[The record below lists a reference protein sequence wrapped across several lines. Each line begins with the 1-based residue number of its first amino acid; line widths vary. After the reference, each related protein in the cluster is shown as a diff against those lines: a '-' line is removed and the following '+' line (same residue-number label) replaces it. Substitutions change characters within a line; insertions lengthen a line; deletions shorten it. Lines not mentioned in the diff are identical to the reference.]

1 MTKPDNTS
9 TIALVLQGGGALGA
23 YQAGIYQALAASGQQ
38 PDWIAGIS
46 IGAFNAAIIAGNEP
60 ALRVER
66 LRAFWDIVSSRVTVA
81 SLFPGGFMRSWFNE
95 VSAGFTAMTGIP
107 GFFKP
112 RIPPAIMSMPGT
124 LEAISFYDTA
134 PLHKTLLELVDF
146 DRINSGEVRL
156 SVGAVN
162 VLTGN
167 FTYFDTADRIIGP
180 EHVMA
185 SGGLPPAFAPV
196 IIDGEPY
203 WDGGIVSN
211 TPLQH
216 VLDHHEHGDMTVFQV
231 DLFSARGAI
240 PRTMADV
247 AQREKE
253 IRFSSRTRFNT
264 DMQKELQRLRGAA
277 HRLSAKLPAE
287 LKDDPDARLL
297 AARGGQGAIAIMH
310 LINRGE
316 TSRDYDFS
324 RQTVNERW
332 DAGAVDVGKSLAHKD
347 WAKRK
352 PHDDGIVTFD
362 LAGDVT

>member
-1 MTKPDNTS
+1 
-9 TIALVLQGGGALGA
+9 
-23 YQAGIYQALAASGQQ
+23 
-38 PDWIAGIS
+38 
-46 IGAFNAAIIAGNEP
+46 
-60 ALRVER
+60 
-66 LRAFWDIVSSRVTVA
+66 
-81 SLFPGGFMRSWFNE
+81 
-95 VSAGFTAMTGIP
+95 
-107 GFFKP
+107 
-112 RIPPAIMSMPGT
+112 
-124 LEAISFYDTA
+124 
-134 PLHKTLLELVDF
+134 
-146 DRINSGEVRL
+146 
-156 SVGAVN
+156 
-162 VLTGN
+162 
-167 FTYFDTADRIIGP
+167 
-180 EHVMA
+180 
-185 SGGLPPAFAPV
+185 
-196 IIDGEPY
+196 
-203 WDGGIVSN
+203 
-211 TPLQH
+211 
-216 VLDHHEHGDMTVFQV
+216 MTVFQV